1 MGWDNYTQ
9 NEKSS
14 SDTPTSC
21 TKEQVGMKEYEVE
34 VDVVFTVKYKV
45 LAKDKSDLI
54 EKKMYLAGCDL
65 EIEKDDQYSDCYDIR
80 CKNWGTEKDDNYSD
94 CYEIRCKNWGTEK
107 EKESE
112 TGKEVVANII
122 EPEEPKADDNYDYEL
137 EHKSF

>member
-9 NEKSS
+9 NKISS

-45 LAKDKSDLI
+45 LAKDRSDLI
-54 EKKMYLAGCDL
+54 EKKMYLAGCEL
-65 EIEKDDQYSDCYDIR
+65 EI
-80 CKNWGTEKDDNYSD
+80 EKDDNYSD

-122 EPEEPKADDNYDYEL
+122 EPEEPKTDDNYDYEL